1 MLEVISSS
9 CCDVGGGGVVAVPS
23 TVVDCAVLLVTV
35 FPVIVYCG
43 RQMGGAPGA
52 FSMLF
57 HASWLSFHKLS
68 KSNPKSYECNSSLA
82 KSHKLKTNWST
93 AQKMITKIICTTM
106 VVHAAGM
113 HTCSHAN
120 GDGSTGA
127 AFKSSLHVSRNVS
140 QSAFIA
146 YAKVCALL
154 LLIT

>member
-1 MLEVISSS
+1 MEEISSS

-23 TVVDCAVLLVTV
+23 TVVDCVVLLVTV

-93 AQKMITKIICTTM
+93 AQKVITKIICTNM

-113 HTCSHAN
+113 HTSSHVV
-120 GDGSTGA
+120 GSTGA
-127 AFKSSLHVSRNVS
+127 AFKSSFHVSKNVS
-140 QSAFIA
+140 QLAFIA